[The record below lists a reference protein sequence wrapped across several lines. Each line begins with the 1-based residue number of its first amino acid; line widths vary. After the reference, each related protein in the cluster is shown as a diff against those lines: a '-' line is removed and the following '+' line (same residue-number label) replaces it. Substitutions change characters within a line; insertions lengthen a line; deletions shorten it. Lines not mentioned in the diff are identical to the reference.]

1 MCYAIPARI
10 INIKGDEATADY
22 GGVKK
27 KVNIN
32 LVDNVDVGDYVLI
45 HAGFIIEK
53 LDKRSAEESLEIIR
67 EYMNESERANS
78 V

>member
-1 MCYAIPARI
+1 MCYAIPAKI
-10 INIKGDEATADY
+10 ISIKGDEATVDY

-53 LDKRSAEESLEIIR
+53 LDKHSAEESLQIIR
-67 EYMNESERANS
+67 EYVNESEKAIS

>member
-67 EYMNESERANS
+67 EYINESERANS

>member
-1 MCYAIPARI
+1 MCYAIPACI
-10 INIKGDEATADY
+10 INIKGDEATVDY

-32 LVDNVDVGDYVLI
+32 LVDNVDISDYVLI

-53 LDKRSAEESLEIIR
+53 LDKRSAKESLQIIR
-67 EYMNESERANS
+67 EYINESEKALS

>member
-1 MCYAIPARI
+1 MCYAIPAKI
-10 INIKGDEATADY
+10 ISIKGDEATVDY

-53 LDKRSAEESLEIIR
+53 LDKRSAEESLQIIR
-67 EYMNESERANS
+67 EYVNESEKAIS

>member
-1 MCYAIPARI
+1 MCYAIPAKI
-10 INIKGDEATADY
+10 ISIKGDEATVDY

-32 LVDNVDVGDYVLI
+32 LIDSVEIDDYVLI

-53 LDKRSAEESLEIIR
+53 LAKRSAEESLQIIR
-67 EYMNESERANS
+67 EYVNESEKAIS